1 MKDNRVVIAVPSGDS
16 WDARFAMCMIFMSC
30 YIGKHYMI
38 NEMPTAFRVHNK
50 KGSILC
56 ALRQMLV
63 ETALMGKATHLLFI
77 DTDQTFPKDTL
88 NRLMEHKK
96 PVVACN
102 IATKTFPSSSTARKE
117 GKDIRGVP
125 VYTKEDSTGLE
136 EVWMVGTGIM
146 LIDLK
151 IFKRE
156 KMRKAPWFTM
166 EWNEEVGHY
175 MGEDWFFCNC
185 LHEAGVPI
193 FIDHDLSKE
202 VGHMGKL
209 EYTVDMVEQIEE
221 EPDIRIV
228 NNVTGN
234 SN

>member
-16 WDARFAMCMIFMSC
+16 WDAKFAMCMIFMSC
-30 YIGKHYMI
+30 YIGKHYKI
-38 NEMPTAFRVHNK
+38 NGLPTAFRVHNK

-63 ETALMGKATHLLFI
+63 ETALMGEATHLLFI
-77 DTDQTFPKDTL
+77 DT
-88 NRLMEHKK
+88 
-96 PVVACN
+96 N
-102 IATKTFPSSSTARKE
+102 IATKTFPSSSTARKK

-125 VYTKEDSTGLE
+125 VYTNEDSTGLE

-156 KMRKAPWFTM
+156 NMRKAPWFTM

-209 EYTVDMVEQIEE
+209 EYTVDMVEQVEE
-221 EPDIRIV
+221 EPNVRIV
-228 NNVTGN
+228 NNVTG
-234 SN
+234 SRS